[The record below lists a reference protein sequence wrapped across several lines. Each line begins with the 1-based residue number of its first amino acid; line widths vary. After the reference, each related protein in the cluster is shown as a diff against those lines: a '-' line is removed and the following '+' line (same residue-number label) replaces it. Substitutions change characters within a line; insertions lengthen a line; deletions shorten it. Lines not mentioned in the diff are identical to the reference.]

1 MRRCDP
7 TRPRAIQDGP
17 TDSVRH
23 LFLRSLA
30 ALAKRTVCRHADTDD
45 IALAWHADC
54 VNGMGCT
61 ADTGEPVYK
70 FGDGMS
76 YTSFEYSLVTPRE
89 ALIDAAA
96 LRQYATA
103 ATERHVFLRE
113 TALATSNAARHTAVV
128 TVTNTG
134 QVAGAHTVLA
144 MLSPPQPG
152 VVRSVTRY

>member
-1 MRRCDP
+1 M
-7 TRPRAIQDGP
+7 
-17 TDSVRH
+17 
-23 LFLRSLA
+23 
-30 ALAKRTVCRHADTDD
+30 CRHADTDD